1 MRLEARRRDRI
12 FELAARLE
20 PTYRQYRVHATCTI
34 KGVHA
39 CIIKRWRN
47 REGEK
52 ERRSDK
58 GREEKKDETE
68 EEEEDKE

>member
-47 REGEK
+47 REGETERQRERGSEGK
-52 ERRSDK
+52 EGRDRRR
-58 GREEKKDETE
+58 GRG
-68 EEEEDKE
+68 